1 MVSIAVKFRGFVVKE
16 RYYNEDTTWGV
27 YVIKTSEALEH
38 SNPVTPKDADWD
50 SQFNEEGEQQYYVV
64 IAGKMQHLSLGVEY
78 EITAESDYV
87 KKYNSWQYTP
97 SLILS
102 LAPKTFEE
110 SKLFLRGI
118 LNDKQAT
125 LLLRIYPDIVNQI
138 MQGTDRVDLDTL
150 YGIGEKTYAKIKDK
164 VINNFII
171 ADVIAL
177 LQPAGISYDSIVALL
192 RHEENPQ
199 ILKRKILE
207 NPYYLTR
214 MKGYGFKRVDDIAL
228 KIKPELRVSDNRII
242 AFLKYFLFGKAEND
256 GDTWVPIDELDNEVS
271 NAIPECFDL
280 YKEFVERETTNGS
293 TFICLEDG
301 KIGLCKYK
309 RIEDD
314 IVNILK
320 GLNEV
325 PFNTKITEQDIED
338 GIKQTEK
345 ELGFELSEDQIKA
358 VKGAFDSNVMLLTG
372 NAGCVDCDTEFF
384 NGKGWKKISDWV
396 VGDKVLQW
404 DRNGTA
410 ELVTPNAYIKK
421 PCDHLWHIQT
431 KYGVDQCLSD
441 EHNMC
446 WFTVKGAFHETTT
459 LESKA
464 AQETTLTGFTGKF
477 VTSFVY
483 NGSGVDL
490 SDELLRL
497 YVAVIADGTFDYTLS
512 EQAKTYNKVR
522 FHIKKERKK
531 ERLRKLLLESKL
543 PHCERPNAMEGYT
556 DFYCELP
563 FRTKEF
569 PIEWYNCSRKQLKVL
584 ASELPYWDGNFCT
597 GNRLW
602 RISTNSKHNAD
613 FIQFV
618 YSSTGYRASIGLNN
632 RVGQQ
637 YWTCGKLYTRKSIE
651 YNVSVTNRTLIGLT
665 KPRDCGKATEFKRYV
680 PIDGYCYCFNVPSHY
695 LVLRRN
701 NCIFIT
707 GNCGKS
713 CSSRAILN
721 IYKNKSCSIDAAS
734 FSAKAARRITEATG
748 FKSKTIHKLL
758 GAKPDGTFLHD
769 SALPL
774 AEDVIFIDEAS
785 MLNVDLLHSLLKA
798 VKLGSRIIFVGDKA
812 QLPPI
817 GAGAPFADLMDM
829 TDLFS
834 TFTLTTVHRQAAKS
848 GILTDANEIR
858 KGHFPIAEPSAHF
871 TTGELQDMTY
881 CFRENHNNMQAIAIK
896 RYLKAMDEDGVD
908 NVVLIVPR
916 KAKCPNSTE
925 EINRIIQEQIFPK
938 TQKQIK
944 YGNKVFML
952 GAKVI
957 QTINDYEKGVVNG
970 EIGYI
975 TDVLPQVPKEVPCV
989 VVKYIGEDG
998 KAKFVE
1004 YTRTHLNEIS
1014 LAYCLTCHRFQGS
1027 QAQSIVVVVDSSHY
1041 KLLSRSWLY
1050 TALTRAQKRCLLIAE
1065 PNAFA
1070 RCIKTDVSRRRT
1082 WMSLERKNA

>member
-256 GDTWVPIDELDNEVS
+256 GDTWVPIDELDSEVS

-293 TFICLEDG
+293 TFICLEDS
-301 KIGLCKYK
+301 KVGLCRYK

-314 IVNILK
+314 IVDILK

-325 PFNTKITEQDIED
+325 PFNTKITEQDIEN

-345 ELGFELSEDQIKA
+345 ELGFELSEDQVSA
-358 VKGAFDSNVMLLTG
+358 VKGAFGKNVSLITG
-372 NAGCVDCDTEFF
+372 Y
-384 NGKGWKKISDWV
+384 S
-396 VGDKVLQW
+396 
-404 DRNGTA
+404 
-410 ELVTPNAYIKK
+410 
-421 PCDHLWHIQT
+421 
-431 KYGVDQCLSD
+431 
-441 EHNMC
+441 
-446 WFTVKGAFHETTT
+446 
-459 LESKA
+459 
-464 AQETTLTGFTGKF
+464 
-477 VTSFVY
+477 
-483 NGSGVDL
+483 GSG
-490 SDELLRL
+490 
-497 YVAVIADGTFDYTLS
+497 
-512 EQAKTYNKVR
+512 KT
-522 FHIKKERKK
+522 
-531 ERLRKLLLESKL
+531 S
-543 PHCERPNAMEGYT
+543 
-556 DFYCELP
+556 
-563 FRTKEF
+563 
-569 PIEWYNCSRKQLKVL
+569 
-584 ASELPYWDGNFCT
+584 
-597 GNRLW
+597 
-602 RISTNSKHNAD
+602 
-613 FIQFV
+613 
-618 YSSTGYRASIGLNN
+618 
-632 RVGQQ
+632 
-637 YWTCGKLYTRKSIE
+637 
-651 YNVSVTNRTLIGLT
+651 
-665 KPRDCGKATEFKRYV
+665 
-680 PIDGYCYCFNVPSHY
+680 
-695 LVLRRN
+695 
-701 NCIFIT
+701 
-707 GNCGKS
+707 
-713 CSSRAILN
+713 SSRAILN
-721 IYKNKSCSIDAAS
+721 IYKIKSCSIITAS

-769 SALPL
+769 ASLPL

-829 TDLFS
+829 TNLFS

-858 KGHFPIAEPSAHF
+858 KGHFPIAEPSAHL

-881 CFRENHNNMQAIAIK
+881 CFRENHDNMQAIAIK

-925 EINRIIQEQIFPK
+925 EINRIIQEQIFPR

-957 QTINDYEKGVVNG
+957 QTVNDYEKGVVNG

-1027 QAQSIVVVVDSSHY
+1027 QAQSVVVVVDSSHY

-1070 RCIKTDVSRRRT
+1070 RCIKTDASRRRT